1 MSIENAH
8 DLFVT
13 DGDINDC
20 GIACDAADRGAL
32 INPRAYFFQNPDGW
46 IIFAIPCENDFTLIG
61 TTDLDYHHNPVKPE
75 DTVWSFS
82 SVRPLFDDG
91 ASKAQEA
98 TRYYVLKLE
107 NSPALMNV
115 FGGKLTTYRRLFEHV
130 LGKIREAIGIHGS
143 ASTVQSHRH
152 GGKFGAG
159 KFSAEVKKFIA
170 ACPFLSDRHAEPGVL
185 LWYDGCERFRHSAGF
200 ERPEASFRS
209 NSPWRVGVLAARTRK
224 SADCGRYFMA

>member
-20 GIACDAADRGAL
+20 GIARDVADRGAL

-61 TTDLDYHHNPVKPE
+61 TTDLDYHHNPVKSE
-75 DTVWSFS
+75 DIVWSFS
-82 SVRPLFDDG
+82 SVQPLFDDG

-98 TRYYVLKLE
+98 TRYYVVTLK
-107 NSPALMNV
+107 NSP
-115 FGGKLTTYRRLFEHV
+115 FLT
-130 LGKIREAIGIHGS
+130 
-143 ASTVQSHRH
+143 
-152 GGKFGAG
+152 
-159 KFSAEVKKFIA
+159 
-170 ACPFLSDRHAEPGVL
+170 DRPAEPGVS
-185 LWYDGCERFRHSAGF
+185 LWYDGSERSRHNSGF

-209 NSPWRVGVLAARTRK
+209 SSLWRVGHWLPERERAQTADDILWRRTK
-224 SADCGRYFMA
+224 QGLLLTNDEAQSLEVYLEGNGRSYQ